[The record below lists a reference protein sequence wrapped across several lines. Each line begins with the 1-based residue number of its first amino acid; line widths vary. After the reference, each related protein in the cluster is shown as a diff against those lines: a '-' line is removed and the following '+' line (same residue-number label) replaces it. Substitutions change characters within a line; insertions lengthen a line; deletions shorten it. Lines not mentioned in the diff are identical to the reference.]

1 MYTWQKGGVFMLSH
15 AQWSISV
22 QLLQLGSLCLHG
34 TCEVRLHETPLLV
47 ESNVLDYYYYNIDI
61 HDNR

>member
-1 MYTWQKGGVFMLSH
+1 MYGEVYTF
-15 AQWSISV
+15 
-22 QLLQLGSLCLHG
+22 GSLLALDCTHIICG
-34 TCEVRLHETPLLV
+34 APNFTSTCEVRVRLHETPLLV